1 MPPNGTSNLISLRD
15 YFIDPDGDRL
25 TFSIEFEFGTGFV
38 CTFNDDITSPNYGK
52 IVFHVAPNNSGSAI
66 VKVTA
71 NDGKGGTVSDQ
82 FEIRIS

>member
-1 MPPNGTSNLISLRD
+1 MSEIISLTD
-15 YFIDPDGDRL
+15 YFDDLDGDPL
-25 TFSIEFEFGTGFV
+25 TFTIEFKFGTGFV
-38 CTFNDDITSPNYGK
+38 YTFNDDITSPNYGK
-52 IVFHVAPNNSGSAI
+52 IVFHAAPNNSGSAI